1 MAIAQATPI
10 SNVYD
15 SAGTGLVYSYLNFFK
30 FTPISGCTLSCA
42 YGDTCGGAFTG
53 TTSDVQ
59 VTLLTTPWEI
69 TASNTNI
76 PGYSK
81 PLCL

>member
-15 SAGTGLVYSYLNFFK
+15 SAGTGLVYSYTNFFA
-30 FTPISGCTLSCA
+30 FTQIAGCTLSCA

-53 TTSDVQ
+53 TASDVQ
-59 VTLLTTPWEI
+59 VILPTTLWQI
-69 TASNTNI
+69 QASNSFI

-81 PLCL
+81 PICL